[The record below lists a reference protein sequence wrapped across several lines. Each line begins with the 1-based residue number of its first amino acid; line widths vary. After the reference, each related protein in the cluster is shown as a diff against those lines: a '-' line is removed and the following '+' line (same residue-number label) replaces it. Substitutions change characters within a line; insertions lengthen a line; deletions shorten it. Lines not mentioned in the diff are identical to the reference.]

1 LKPSPLQ
8 TILTPL
14 GLKQDRGE
22 FSTTSSSATL
32 PGTIQC
38 ARQKAR
44 VSEKSTEFVPPL
56 GATINMDGTALDE
69 SVVAI
74 FIAQAI
80 NQNLE
85 LSQQVVVAVTARL
98 AAAGAAGIPEAGLV
112 TMLIVLNAVGLPQE
126 YIALILSA

>member
-1 LKPSPLQ
+1 
-8 TILTPL
+8 
-14 GLKQDRGE
+14 
-22 FSTTSSSATL
+22 
-32 PGTIQC
+32 
-38 ARQKAR
+38 
-44 VSEKSTEFVPPL
+44 
-56 GATINMDGTALDE
+56 MDGTALDE

-74 FIAQAI
+74 FITQAI